1 MLSYGVEE
9 HMELR
14 LSDGLQMLDA
24 DEADTLLISGM
35 GGALICQ
42 ILEAK
47 EEVTKSA
54 KELVLSPQ
62 SEIFLVRKCLHCM
75 GFCIAHE
82 EMLLDQGK
90 YYVIIRAVKAKE
102 KEKEQYQREED
113 YIYGHCLIEDKD
125 PFFIGFL
132 KKEEKRVSRILEGMA
147 QKTLSANAMKQYAGL
162 KKELEQIHTVQQ
174 RIKKD

>member
-1 MLSYGVEE
+1 
-9 HMELR
+9 
-14 LSDGLQMLDA
+14 
-24 DEADTLLISGM
+24 
-35 GGALICQ
+35 
-42 ILEAK
+42 
-47 EEVTKSA
+47 
-54 KELVLSPQ
+54 
-62 SEIFLVRKCLHCM
+62 M

-82 EMLLDQGK
+82 EMLLDQWK

-132 KKEEKRVSRILEGMA
+132 KKEEKRVRRILEGMA

-174 RIKKD
+174 RIKKDWS